1 MLLVL
6 FLARFLVL
14 ILGPAGAG
22 VSVLELG
29 RAVGSLF
36 TDQLFC
42 QLSAYTAATKRALL
56 RGIKVRLEHSW
67 SRDLGTHT

>member
-56 RGIKVRLEHSW
+56 RGIKVRLDDSW
-67 SRDLGTHT
+67 SRDLGTHS